1 MPIALVLD
9 LARGALTTALL
20 LAGPL
25 LVIALVVGLVI
36 GVVQAVTSIQEQT
49 LAFVP
54 KLLAVGI
61 TFLVLL
67 SWMLQTMMRY
77 TAELFRALPGLV
89 G

>member
-1 MPIALVLD
+1 MPIPLVLD
-9 LARGALTTALL
+9 LARNALTMALL

-25 LVIALVVGLVI
+25 LVIALLVGLVI

-67 SWMLQTMMRY
+67 SWMLQMVMRY
-77 TAELFRALPGLV
+77 TAELFRSLPGLV

>member
-1 MPIALVLD
+1 MPTSLVLD
-9 LARGALTTALL
+9 LARDALIMALT

-25 LVIALVVGLVI
+25 LGVALSVGLMVSI
-36 GVVQAVTSIQEQT
+36 VQAVTSIQEQT

-54 KLLAVGI
+54 KLFAVFA

-67 SWMLQTMMRY
+67 SWMLQNMVQY
-77 TAELFRALPGLV
+77 TTELFRSLPGLV